1 MSNYDQL
8 DFSQE
13 ELSAAM
19 RRNYD
24 RIISFITT
32 PEFKA
37 LHDEMRSLPPAKRP
51 SFVERIILNSAELRR
66 RGVVVPEDILIQTSA
81 FGDRRPTLF
90 VVKIFL
96 PSKFH
101 CAWENTNIT
110 FDNEYDDNDVPRSP
124 EMAWR
129 APLRVDVQASLISK
143 GIDLNSAVVNDLL
156 DAD

>member
-1 MSNYDQL
+1 MTTYENLEFGQV
-8 DFSQE
+8 
-13 ELSAAM
+13 ELSEAM

-37 LHDEMRSLPPAKRP
+37 LHNEIRSLPPTDRP
-51 SFVERIILNSAELRR
+51 SFVERVILNRAELTK
-66 RGVVVPEDILIQTSA
+66 RGIVVPEDILIQTSA

-90 VVKIFL
+90 AVKLFL

-110 FDNEYDDNDVPRSP
+110 FDNEYDDDSVPRSS

-129 APLRVDVQASLISK
+129 KPLRVNLQASLISK
-143 GIDLNSAVVNDLL
+143 GADLNSAVVDEAIG
-156 DAD
+156 AD